1 MCKKFID
8 ARGMRIAYSEIN
20 PEAGQTVFFIHG
32 NSGSHRTWNKQLNSE
47 LFNNYHLVAFDLPGC
62 GESLIPAGIEWDYSP
77 LSTGEIIAEAIK
89 QIAESK
95 PYCLV
100 GFSYGTNVLSETL
113 SHSVTPAGISLL
125 GSCIIGDGIGF
136 DKLLVPGDNISFH
149 DELSTESV
157 KQFLSG
163 VLKSNYDNEII
174 IHTEDFFLAKP
185 PFRSALGQSIIQG
198 KHSDGIAL
206 LKNQAIPVQLIFGK
220 EDNLIQINYLDEMPF
235 VIWKNEIYKLP
246 GAGHYLQNDQPD
258 FFNQLLAEYLEER
271 FKAVC
276 G

>member
-1 MCKKFID
+1 MDFIE
-8 ARGMRIAYSEIN
+8 AGQIRIAYKELN
-20 PEAGQTVFFIHG
+20 PEAEATVFFIHG
-32 NSGSHRTWNKQLNSE
+32 NSGSYRTWNKQLNSE

-77 LSTGEIIAEAIK
+77 LSTGKVIAEVIK
-89 QIAESK
+89 QLAGNK

-100 GFSYGTNVLSETL
+100 GFSYGSIVLSETL
-113 SHSVTPAGISLL
+113 NYSLTPAGISLL
-125 GSCIIGDGIGF
+125 GSCVIGDGIGF

-149 DELSTESV
+149 DEVSTETV

-163 VLKSNYDNEII
+163 VLKSSYDGEII

-206 LKNQAIPVQLIFGK
+206 LKSLAIPVQLIFGK
-220 EDNLIQINYLDEMPF
+220 EDNLLQVNYLDEMPF
-235 VIWKNEIYKLP
+235 AIWKNEIYKLP
-246 GAGHYLQNDQPD
+246 GAGHYLQNDQPEV
-258 FFNQLLAEYLEER
+258 FNQLLAEYLEER
-271 FKAVC
+271 FKAGC